1 MAAVHPEYV
10 IGGCQ
15 QHLVALREDH
25 GLEHVDDLGDVGH
38 FQAVGVLVEDVER
51 HGRDDGVAH
60 RILLEEMARGGAGL
74 HVEPGAPFVQQQVDP
89 ALGVVGVHN
98 DFVVS
103 QHFFDLQGL
112 GDDVVVFSVREV
124 RGGTF
129 VVPVRHG
136 VVVERDGIGPATD
149 FFHQHL
155 GPVVVIVGG
164 AAGDLVEAVAV
175 EIAAVGRI
183 AAVLVGIEL
192 RRHFAA
198 AAPAFIADAEELDFP
213 GFFAPVSGAPFG
225 LRPIFGRAGSHVA
238 GNVWFGAQHLAE
250 IQELVGAERIVFEGA
265 APVGIDHPRTAFP
278 RPDSVLPVV
287 FVGEAAARPAQHGD
301 TECPECFQHIQP
313 VSVDVRDGRSGTDP
327 DAVVDAAPEMLGK
340 LTVNLLGNNRPV
352 FRLVH
357 GNPYLSGSKSG
368 EKKKG

>member
-1 MAAVHPEYV
+1 
-10 IGGCQ
+10 
-15 QHLVALREDH
+15 
-25 GLEHVDDLGDVGH
+25 
-38 FQAVGVLVEDVER
+38 
-51 HGRDDGVAH
+51 
-60 RILLEEMARGGAGL
+60 MARVGAGL

-98 DFVVS
+98 DFVVA
-103 QHFFDLQGL
+103 QHLFDLQGL

-136 VVVERDGIGPATD
+136 VVVERDGIGPAAD

-213 GFFAPVSGAPFG
+213 RLFASVGGAPLC
-225 LRPIFGRAGSHVA
+225 LRPVFGRHIFHPLGQFFHRAGSYVA
-238 GNVWFGAQHLAE
+238 GNVRFGAQHLAE

-265 APVGIDHPRTAFP
+265 APVGIDHPRTGFP
-278 RPDSVLPVV
+278 RSDSILPMV
-287 FVGEAAARPAQHGD
+287 FVCEAAARPPQHGD
-301 TECPECFQHIQP
+301 AECPECFQHIQP
-313 VSVDVRDGRSGTDP
+313 VSVDVGDGRSGTDP

-340 LTVNLLGNNRPV
+340 LTVNLLGNDRPV
-352 FRLVH
+352 FRLMH
-357 GNPYLSGSKSG
+357 GNPYLSGSERA
-368 EKKKG
+368 EKNG